1 MKLKNEKKEIKKC
14 KICKKMLKY
23 PNNKYELCSLC
34 QNMRIAE
41 ALKKGVIK
49 FTEWNIGY
57 VKNVVGG
64 IESHSYAQNE
74 NK

>member
-49 FTEWNIGY
+49 FTE
-57 VKNVVGG
+57 
-64 IESHSYAQNE
+64 
-74 NK
+74 